1 MSSNRNSKIIIFST
15 SLLFVLFSGCRK
27 FEQEKIVA
35 KADPYTP
42 TNLYPIERLPKYFNR
57 VAVLPV
63 YHNDSDSHLLE
74 FADPIFQQ
82 ELIQERIFEV
92 IPISTQEM
100 KTIFGLE
107 RVSSVG
113 KLPNNFLSEIGNITQ
128 ANGILFTEIISYS
141 PYRPINISVR
151 SKLVDINSGELMW
164 AVDEIVDAGHA
175 SVLLA
180 ASHFQ
185 NSSQVRALSQKT
197 SGSATQ
203 SPRTFV
209 KFVASSLFS
218 TLPQR

>member
-1 MSSNRNSKIIIFST
+1 MTYYCYVHERMPYVGCTQQQLIF
-15 SLLFVLFSGCRK
+15 C
-27 FEQEKIVA
+27 
-35 KADPYTP
+35 
-42 TNLYPIERLPKYFNR
+42 
-57 VAVLPV
+57 
-63 YHNDSDSHLLE
+63 
-74 FADPIFQQ
+74 
-82 ELIQERIFEV
+82 
-92 IPISTQEM
+92 
-100 KTIFGLE
+100 
-107 RVSSVG
+107 G
-113 KLPNNFLSEIGNITQ
+113 KLMRDTVPVLRVWGARRTQ
-128 ANGILFTEIISYS
+128 
-141 PYRPINISVR
+141 V
-151 SKLVDINSGELMW
+151 VDINSGELMW